1 MYDKHDNDDLDNDY
15 YRDAITFP
23 ELMKEMTGRNY
34 VPEEKTDFGFEREDK
49 G

>member
-15 YRDAITFP
+15 YVDSVSLP
-23 ELMKEMTGRNY
+23 DLMKEITGRHY
-34 VPEEKTDFGFEREDK
+34 IPEEKIEYGIDREDK